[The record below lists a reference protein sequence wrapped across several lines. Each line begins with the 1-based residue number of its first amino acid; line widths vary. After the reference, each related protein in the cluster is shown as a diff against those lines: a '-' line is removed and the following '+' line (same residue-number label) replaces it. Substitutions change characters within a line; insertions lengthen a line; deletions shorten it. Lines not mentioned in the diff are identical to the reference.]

1 MNNNVKQRMRAAL
14 YALKRSYGGR
24 IDIYK
29 KGAASSNPR
38 TGERTIQ
45 KSLTQIKRAVIL
57 PAEVA
62 RQEVRGIS
70 TISANKGLVQGGWYD
85 NALTIFIIEQKD
97 APDLTL
103 TPDDWIVYDG
113 KKYQIEEFREWA
125 FDTCWVVTAKAL
137 LGEVPEQ
144 IFSMSVNDIL
154 PVSDEAGEE

>member
-1 MNNNVKQRMRAAL
+1 MNDNVKQRMRSAL
-14 YALKRSYGGR
+14 YALKRTYGGR

-29 KGAASSNPR
+29 KGNVTSNAR
-38 TGERTIQ
+38 TGERTIA
-45 KSLTQIKRAVIL
+45 KTVTPVKRAIIL

-70 TISANKGLVQGGWYD
+70 LISANKGLVQGGWYD
-85 NALTIFIIEQKD
+85 NSLTYFIIEQRD

-103 TPDDWIVYDG
+103 TPDDWIVCSG
-113 KKYQIEEFREWA
+113 KKYQIDEFRQWA

-144 IFSMSVNDIL
+144 IFSIAVHDIL
-154 PVSDEAGEE
+154 PVSDEAVEE